1 MNSKFLYAATVAASL
16 LSVSTL
22 TFADEAPLTR
32 AQVSAD
38 LHKAIADGSLKRT
51 DHDVE
56 GATFDTRSATTRARV
71 ATELAQDRA
80 ERRTLVG
87 ADASRDYN
95 PLGTAIHATSTLT
108 RAEVRNETL
117 QAAANGTL
125 RRTDHDDAASLAR
138 QARQH
143 TAANRLAQRVQAKFA
158 PDAS

>member
-1 MNSKFLYAATVAASL
+1 M
-16 LSVSTL
+16 
-22 TFADEAPLTR
+22 
-32 AQVSAD
+32 
-38 LHKAIADGSLKRT
+38 
-51 DHDVE
+51 
-56 GATFDTRSATTRARV
+56 